1 MQPLSEAPPLPLFA
15 YGTLADPVFA
25 GRLLER
31 RLVPEPAILLDHA
44 RGELP
49 GLAYPVALPA
59 AGRQVEG
66 ILYRYLTAAD
76 YERLDAYEGVAE
88 RLYAR
93 CRAEARRR
101 AGGAAE
107 PVFVYLPTDRAVR
120 SYR

>member
-1 MQPLSEAPPLPLFA
+1 MQPLSEAPPLPLFV
-15 YGTLADPVFA
+15 YGTLADPAFA

-31 RLVPEPAILLDHA
+31 RVVPEPAILLDHE

-49 GLAYPVALPA
+49 ALGYPVVVPA
-59 AGRQVEG
+59 AGGEVEG
-66 ILYRYLTAAD
+66 SLYRFLTAAD

-93 CRAEARRR
+93 RRAEARPR

-107 PVFVYLPTDRAVR
+107 PVFVYVPTGRAVDPR
-120 SYR
+120 R